1 MPNALAHETSPY
13 LLQHQNNPVNWMP
26 WGPTAIEKAR
36 AENKPIFLSIGYAA
50 CHWCHVME
58 HESFEDPELAAVLN
72 KGFVSIKV
80 DREERP
86 DLDEIYMTA
95 TMVFSGGHGGWPMSV
110 FLAPDLRPI
119 FAGTYFPRDDM
130 HGRPGFRTI
139 LAAIEKRWAQDPDAL
154 LQDADKVVEVIRQ
167 HHDAGSPGSAVTA
180 EKIRNGAEGVLRAFD
195 RTLGGISSG
204 SNKFPPA
211 QAMDLFLREH
221 ARGGS
226 PAFLSATELTLE
238 KMADGGIYDHLG
250 GGLHRYSTDPKWLV
264 PHFEKMLYDQALVAA
279 IYAEGWQATERPRL
293 KKKFEDRAR
302 GICDYVLRD
311 LTSPEGGFYSSED
324 ADSEGLEGLFYIWT
338 KDEVEQVLGDERVA
352 KLFCS
357 HYDVSDF
364 GNWLHPGDNHVPAGA
379 KNILQVVRPLETIAQ
394 IEQAPIE
401 EIEGLM
407 ADARSKL
414 LEVRGKRTRPGLDDK
429 ILSGWNGLM
438 IGALAKVGA
447 VFGEPRYVQAAERAA
462 DFVLDHMA
470 ADGRL
475 LAASGKGE
483 ARLTAYSS
491 DYAYLIDGLLE
502 LYQATGDFGRVRQA
516 EQLADTLHRHYW
528 DSAAGAYFF
537 TADDH
542 EELLVRSKTAIDGA
556 VPSANSVMA
565 GALPKLAA
573 LLGRVDFHASAEEIL
588 LLFGSTAVQQPFQA
602 ERLLANAT
610 ALVDGLTEL
619 VVVGSPADDLLAQ
632 ARNQYVPNLL
642 TAVVDEGVDLPGPL
656 FEGRSAMHGA
666 PTAYLCRNFVC
677 DQPVTDAAV
686 LGEKLKAV
694 STFAPR

>member
-1 MPNALAHETSPY
+1 MPNALAGETSPY
-13 LLQHQNNPVNWMP
+13 LLQHKDNPVDWMP
-26 WGPTAIEKAR
+26 WGPAALEKSR

-72 KGFVSIKV
+72 ENFVSVKV

-119 FAGTYFPRDDM
+119 FAGTYFPREDM

-139 LAAIEKRWAQDPDAL
+139 LSAVQKRWSESPDAL

-167 HHDAGSPGSAVTA
+167 HHDAGAPGGQVTA
-180 EKIRNGAEGVLRAFD
+180 EKIRTAAEGVLRAFD

-221 ARGGS
+221 ARGGT
-226 PAFLSATELTLE
+226 PAFLSAVELTLE

-279 IYAEGWQATERPRL
+279 IYAKAWQATERPHL
-293 KKKFEDRAR
+293 KKKFADRAR

-311 LTSPEGGFYSSED
+311 LLSPDGAFYSSED

-338 KDEVEQVLGDERVA
+338 KDEVEAVIDDPYVA

-364 GNWLHPGDNHVPAGA
+364 GNWLHPGDDHVPAGA
-379 KNILQVVRPLETIAQ
+379 KNILQIVRPLETIAQ
-394 IEQAPIE
+394 IESKPLE
-401 EIEGLM
+401 EIERLI
-407 ADARSKL
+407 ADAREKL
-414 LEVRGKRTRPGLDDK
+414 LAVREKRTRPGLDDK

-447 VFGEPRYVQAAERAA
+447 VLSEPRYVQAAARAA
-462 DFVLDHMA
+462 DFVLEHMVR
-470 ADGRL
+470 DGRL
-475 LAASGKGE
+475 LAASGQGE
-483 ARLTAYSS
+483 ARLTAYAS

-502 LYQATGDFGRVRQA
+502 LYQATGDFERVAQA
-516 EQLADTLHRHYW
+516 ERLADTLQRHYW
-528 DSAAGAYFF
+528 DSATGGYFF

-542 EELLVRSKTAIDGA
+542 EELIVRSKTSIDGA

-573 LLGRVDFHASAEEIL
+573 LLGRTDFHASAEEIL
-588 LLFGSTAVQQPFQA
+588 LLFGAKAVEQPFQA

-619 VVVGSPADDLLAQ
+619 VVLGEPADALVSE
-632 ARNQYVPNLL
+632 ARKRYVPNLL
-642 TAVVDEGVDLPGPL
+642 IAPAKADADLTGPL
-656 FEGRSAMHGA
+656 FDDRTTVDGK

-677 DQPVTDAAV
+677 KQPETDPAA
-686 LGEKLKAV
+686 LAKELAAV
-694 STFAPR
+694 STLAPR